1 MNAYDIDIK
10 VTLTLP
16 ERQEVSIVRYPIM
29 AKNAVNAKSK
39 ALAKAGRQFKDT
51 FTKTYKLEVTKVKLV
66 ATQPYLI

>member
-16 ERQEVSIVRYPIM
+16 ERQEVSIVRYPTM
-29 AKNAVNAKSK
+29 AKCAYNAKEK
-39 ALAKAGRQFKDT
+39 ALSRARREFKDT